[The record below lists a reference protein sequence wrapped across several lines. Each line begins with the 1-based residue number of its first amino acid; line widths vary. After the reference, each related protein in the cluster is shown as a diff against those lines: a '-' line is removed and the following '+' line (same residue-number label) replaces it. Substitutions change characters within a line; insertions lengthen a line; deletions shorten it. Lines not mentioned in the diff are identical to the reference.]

1 MRTRWLFFLGFCSF
15 VGCGA
20 AGSSAPTKSPAS
32 SSAEGAPGASVQKSV
47 AEPSNAPGSPPAA
60 DYAAPPPPAASPMS
74 PSGAAEAAPTD
85 RAEAPGTT
93 DARARYS
100 RANVQLSEARRQVEI
115 ATSQRDC
122 ANACRA
128 LDSMERAAAQLCDLA
143 RSNDERRT
151 CKSAEEQVG
160 SARDRVHSACG
171 DCPKKTR

>member
-1 MRTRWLFFLGFCSF
+1 MRTRWLVFLGFCSF
-15 VGCGA
+15 FGCGC
-20 AGSSAPTKSPAS
+20 AGSPAPTKSS
-32 SSAEGAPGASVQKSV
+32 GVEQRRRRERYQRSEIRGRAEDRPRLTARRGLR
-47 AEPSNAPGSPPAA
+47 GSPSVRGEPHQSERRRRSRAI
-60 DYAAPPPPAASPMS
+60 DH
-74 PSGAAEAAPTD
+74 
-85 RAEAPGTT
+85 AEAPGTT

-128 LDSMERAAAQLCDLA
+128 LDSMERAAAQLCELA